1 MMFWRCLKRQTAGK
15 PPEKWDAE
23 PTNDK
28 GKSAF
33 ASTYKM
39 MFLDNKQLL
48 LF

>member
-1 MMFWRCLKRQTAGK
+1 MLEEPDCREATAQ
-15 PPEKWDAE
+15 

-28 GKSAF
+28 GKSEF
-33 ASTYKM
+33 ALTYKM